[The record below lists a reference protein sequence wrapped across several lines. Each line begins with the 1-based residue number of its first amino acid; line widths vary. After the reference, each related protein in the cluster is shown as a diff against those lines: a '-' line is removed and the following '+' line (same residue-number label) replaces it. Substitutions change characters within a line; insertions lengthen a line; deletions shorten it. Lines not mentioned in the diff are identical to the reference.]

1 MSKKF
6 YCAKCGLK
14 LEVFQKAIPHK
25 GIVMN
30 LVKPHECLVSIDE
43 EEDEKDPFAGKGAFE
58 ILDESKEK
66 KLDKKVDKLFDEFP
80 FVKKLNK
87 ATTEHEVV
95 IQETGDKRDKE
106 HLRKELV
113 TSTAP
118 LNVLDNVKG
127 NLK

>member
-14 LEVFQKAIPHK
+14 LEIFQKAIPHK
-25 GIVMN
+25 GIIMN
-30 LVKPHECLVSIDE
+30 LVEPHECLVNIDNVIA
-43 EEDEKDPFAGKGAFE
+43 DEKDPFAGKGAFE

-66 KLDKKVDKLFDEFP
+66 KLDELFDSFP
-80 FVKKLNK
+80 FVKSLNK
-87 ATTEHEVV
+87 ATAEHEVV
-95 IQETGDKRDKE
+95 TQETGDKRDKE

-118 LNVLDNVKG
+118 LNVLDKVKG

>member
-1 MSKKF
+1 MSKKYF
-6 YCAKCGLK
+6 CARCGLK
-14 LEVFQKAIPHK
+14 LEIFQKAIPHK

-30 LVKPHECLVSIDE
+30 LVKPHECLVSID
-43 EEDEKDPFAGKGAFE
+43 DEKDKKDPFAGKGAFE

-66 KLDKKVDKLFDEFP
+66 KLDKLFDEFP

-87 ATTEHEVV
+87 ATAEHEVV

>member
-1 MSKKF
+1 MGKKF

-14 LEVFQKAIPHK
+14 LEIFQKAIPHK

-30 LVKPHECLVSIDE
+30 LVKPHECPISID
-43 EEDEKDPFAGKGAFE
+43 DEKNKKDPFAGKGAFE
-58 ILDESKEK
+58 MLDETKEK
-66 KLDKKVDKLFDEFP
+66 KLDKKVDKLFDSFP
-80 FVKKLNK
+80 FVKSLNK
-87 ATTEHEVV
+87 ATAEHEVV

-118 LNVLDNVKG
+118 LNVLDKVKG